1 RDRYGVVEAGGG
13 EHGDCGP
20 GHRPGGGAGSHATDV
35 VGGGMC
41 RGGSS
46 IERLRK
52 GNICLRSANR
62 PRGDRLNGAASW
74 CTAPSGRLRGRHP
87 PSGYLFAR
95 TVESRL
101 TAAIIDSTTVT
112 PHERAR
118 SAQPNKLFA
127 PLRSLCVTPVR
138 LRTPQFRH
146 PVRHPTSAAPGDHKS
161 RPYPGACLPSVSHAL
176 FPLARSLS
184 PPTIN
189 PIFPAA
195 AR

>member
-1 RDRYGVVEAGGG
+1 
-13 EHGDCGP
+13 
-20 GHRPGGGAGSHATDV
+20 
-35 VGGGMC
+35 M
-41 RGGSS
+41 
-46 IERLRK
+46 
-52 GNICLRSANR
+52 
-62 PRGDRLNGAASW
+62 NGAASG

-101 TAAIIDSTTVT
+101 TAAIIDSTTET

-176 FPLARSLS
+176 FPFARSLS

-195 AR
+195 ATARRTAAASAATANHRARPCPQTNRRSSPIFAPSPSKRGPRRCATTGPRPPRSRPILRR